1 LREFKIFNLS
11 GAKFG
16 RAPENDF
23 SYPDELS
30 ISGKHAQIFFKDESY
45 YIRDL
50 GSKTGTFVYIS
61 EKKPLVLSDEQ
72 VVQLSYEVELKV
84 MIIKNVKIL
93 LSRIS
98 TKELSNSSSK
108 SQKTSPPI
116 EPFSRITT
124 LCVLAKL
131 RRVTF
136 D

>member
-1 LREFKIFNLS
+1 MVATNNDTAKTENIYDLINDDEELREFKIFNLS

-84 MIIKNVKIL
+84 MIIKNDINEGVIKFEF
-93 LSRIS
+93 
-98 TKELSNSSSK
+98 KKPEN
-108 SQKTSPPI
+108 
-116 EPFSRITT
+116 
-124 LCVLAKL
+124 
-131 RRVTF
+131 
-136 D
+136 